1 MSINILL
8 QYNFYS
14 IIDDSNTFSNLL
26 VIETAPEANSSLSA
40 FGKNNYIKVII
51 LFYKYIY
58 ILLNK

>member
-1 MSINILL
+1 MSVNILL
-8 QYNFYS
+8 QYNLYS
-14 IIDDSNTFSNLL
+14 IIDDFNTT
-26 VIETAPEANSSLSA
+26 VIGTAPETNSLLSA